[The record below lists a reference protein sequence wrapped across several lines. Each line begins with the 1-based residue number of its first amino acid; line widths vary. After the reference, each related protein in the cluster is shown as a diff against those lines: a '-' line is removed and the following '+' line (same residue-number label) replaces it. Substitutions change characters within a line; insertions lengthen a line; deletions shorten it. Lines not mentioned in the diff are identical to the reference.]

1 MIKLIDYDA
10 SQATLI
16 RDFQSLKYKFKK
28 LSLNLWFL
36 QECKRKQVLPN
47 FTRIRTHHNPSSS
60 AAVAIH
66 KARDFWLQEE
76 TRRTFRKRNEIS
88 KEIYFTY
95 NKITRFL
102 HHVQIENLYAQTF
115 DMCSKLGN
123 RLHKQLKKKLN
134 RLIAEKIHLTNQ
146 QINFESDFNFFPNL
160 LNLSNTNFTIQE
172 TDLLKKGLNFSFNIC
187 TKNSIKPLIA
197 HTDSIL
203 NYVSQNHNTNL
214 DYNKFTKIFKQ
225 CNFNV
230 SGMKHRILISIKNKI
245 KNDNLIITKA
255 DKGNCLVIQDR
266 FTYLEKATNFLQ
278 NHSFTN
284 IQKDPTTIFHQ
295 KLKSQLKQVPKNFF
309 EHFNASPQLFTIS
322 NPLSPRLYC
331 LPKIHKQEIPYRPIV
346 ASINSPAH
354 KLSTFLS
361 KQLPI
366 ILNFQPKYSVKNSID
381 FCKEIKDTPITNSS
395 ILFSFDVVN
404 LFNNIP
410 TSDCLD
416 ILRNSLSIT
425 NTSDSIAVNIFN
437 LTQLALDQN
446 FFKFNSKFYKQTS
459 GLAMGSPLSPFLAEL
474 FMDFIEK
481 TISNSPFFNQVIVW
495 KRFVDDIFG
504 IFNGTPQQLKD
515 FHCYINTIHPNINFT
530 LETENNNSITFLDLK
545 ITKSNNQLEFSIY
558 RKPTTTTQVI
568 PFDSSSPMT
577 HKLAAFRSFFNRLVN
592 IPLNTTAYKKELNT
606 IFFIAETNKFPFD
619 TINGLYQKILKYHTT
634 SNSTSLSSYSN
645 NNIKYFSLPYIS
657 KISEKIAHHLKTQF
671 PQLSI
676 SFSTSNSKLKSFIC
690 EAKDKVDPLRS
701 HGIYRLTCPCGKFY
715 IGRTIRNFETRCKEH
730 ISQARNHIK
739 RGSHISSAFSNH
751 LVDSGHI
758 NLISNDFKPQILHKG
773 GSLNF
778 LNSLEC
784 LLILYNKKHNRDNIL
799 NNITEFTDNCF
810 IPHLINL

>member
-60 AAVAIH
+60 QAVAIH

-284 IQKDPTTIFHQ
+284 IQKDPTTTFHQ

-331 LPKIHKQEIPYRPIV
+331 LPKIHKQEIPDR
-346 ASINSPAH
+346 
-354 KLSTFLS
+354 
-361 KQLPI
+361 
-366 ILNFQPKYSVKNSID
+366 
-381 FCKEIKDTPITNSS
+381 
-395 ILFSFDVVN
+395 
-404 LFNNIP
+404 
-410 TSDCLD
+410 
-416 ILRNSLSIT
+416 
-425 NTSDSIAVNIFN
+425 
-437 LTQLALDQN
+437 
-446 FFKFNSKFYKQTS
+446 
-459 GLAMGSPLSPFLAEL
+459 
-474 FMDFIEK
+474 
-481 TISNSPFFNQVIVW
+481 
-495 KRFVDDIFG
+495 
-504 IFNGTPQQLKD
+504 
-515 FHCYINTIHPNINFT
+515 
-530 LETENNNSITFLDLK
+530 
-545 ITKSNNQLEFSIY
+545 
-558 RKPTTTTQVI
+558 
-568 PFDSSSPMT
+568 
-577 HKLAAFRSFFNRLVN
+577 
-592 IPLNTTAYKKELNT
+592 
-606 IFFIAETNKFPFD
+606 
-619 TINGLYQKILKYHTT
+619 
-634 SNSTSLSSYSN
+634 
-645 NNIKYFSLPYIS
+645 SLP
-657 KISEKIAHHLKTQF
+657 Q
-671 PQLSI
+671 
-676 SFSTSNSKLKSFIC
+676 
-690 EAKDKVDPLRS
+690 
-701 HGIYRLTCPCGKFY
+701 
-715 IGRTIRNFETRCKEH
+715 
-730 ISQARNHIK
+730 
-739 RGSHISSAFSNH
+739 
-751 LVDSGHI
+751 
-758 NLISNDFKPQILHKG
+758 
-773 GSLNF
+773 
-778 LNSLEC
+778 
-784 LLILYNKKHNRDNIL
+784 
-799 NNITEFTDNCF
+799 
-810 IPHLINL
+810 